1 MSSRLAAVVLLGL
14 AAAGCGARAGRP
26 ARPAP
31 IVELAA
37 PTPAAVPPD
46 AVQDRGGEGD
56 AALALAAERRF
67 LWPGGTRWRLRTGGE
82 PGRLLLAAG
91 GRDAHLAIEI
101 DLENDPRNPGR
112 RRPLLREALPAE
124 RWSDRAIA
132 VPAAPPGAVLLG
144 RLVGCGGRS
153 CGWSAAAFVPG
164 AQGPTS
170 EATSGGSVSSGDA
183 PGDTAP
189 GAAATPP
196 NVLLVLADTMRVDAL
211 GIYGAAGDP
220 SPTLD
225 ALARSGARFAQA
237 HAAASWTL
245 PSVASL
251 FTSLPGYQ
259 AGHYATQ
266 PQYLYRENRTLA
278 AEFAAAGYWT
288 AAFSGSAIVSYDTGF
303 GQGFGTFWADP
314 LERLR
319 KPDARDVASRAAAWL
334 RVHQEHPF
342 FAYVHFQDCHSPYCL
357 ARELPA
363 DPHAPV
369 PGDSEPAMEGTRPL
383 PGPAELAAWRRL
395 YAADVGEIDGGVAQV
410 LGALTPGVRART
422 LVVFVAD
429 HGEEFLDHGFLG
441 HGWSLFEELL
451 HVPLLIAGPGVPAAR
466 VVDEPVS
473 LLDVLPTLVARA
485 ALPAPDAARRR
496 WQGIDLGPAF
506 RGLPL
511 PARRPL
517 LAQADSFGPTRISV
531 AAGRR
536 KAILFNLAA
545 DPPAPPG
552 RPARAGGPAHPAP
565 TAAVPPSTD
574 AVVARLLP
582 REDVFDLAQDP
593 REQRN
598 LAALPES
605 RDFLRGVRDLALAHL
620 SGVTAGRWVAVRG
633 PGSTGSPG
641 SLGSGGST
649 GSLGSGGIVEG
660 RVRYAT
666 APRRVV
672 PYFLHPD
679 ESVVVDGDSVVVR
692 LRDDGAVRG
701 WLIPDEPGNIV
712 VAADLVAGG
721 RALSRAAWQ
730 PGTAP
735 LPPRGWAEWPA
746 MRPRIREVVS
756 SEFIRRLRALGYV
769 P

>member
-14 AAAGCGARAGRP
+14 AAAACGVEAGRP

-37 PTPAAVPPD
+37 PRPAAVPPG

-56 AALALAAERRF
+56 TALALAAERRF
-67 LWPGGTRWRLRTGGE
+67 LWPGGTQWRLPTGGA
-82 PGRLLLAAG
+82 PGRLLLAVG
-91 GRDAHLAIEI
+91 GRAANLALEI
-101 DLENDPRNPGR
+101 DLESDPGNPGR
-112 RRPLLREALPAE
+112 RRPLLREALPSE
-124 RWSDRAIA
+124 RWSDRAVA
-132 VPAAPPGAVLLG
+132 VPAAPPGAALLG
-144 RLVGCGGRS
+144 RLVGCDGGRT

-164 AQGPTS
+164 AR
-170 EATSGGSVSSGDA
+170 SSGNL
-183 PGDTAP
+183 DTS
-189 GAAATPP
+189 ATARP
-196 NVLLVLADTMRVDAL
+196 NVILVLADTMRVDAL
-211 GIYGAAGDP
+211 GVYGAAGNP

-225 ALARSGARFAQA
+225 ALGRAGVRFAQA

-245 PSVASL
+245 PSIASL

-319 KPDARDVASRAAAWL
+319 KPDARDVARRAAAWL

-342 FAYVHFQDCHSPYCL
+342 FAYVHFQDCHSPYCV

-369 PGDSEPAMEGTRPL
+369 PGDSEPAMEGASPL

-410 LGALTPGVRART
+410 LGALTPEVRART

-466 VVDEPVS
+466 VIDEPVS

-485 ALPAPDAARRR
+485 ALPAPPEARRR

-517 LAQADSFGPTRISV
+517 LAQAESFGPTRISV

-536 KAILFNLAA
+536 KAILFNLAT
-545 DPPAPPG
+545 DPPG
-552 RPARAGGPAHPAP
+552 RPAAMPGDSTHIAAAP
-565 TAAVPPSTD
+565 SPTD
-574 AVVARLLP
+574 AVVARLP
-582 REDVFDLAQDP
+582 REEVFDLGQDP

-633 PGSTGSPG
+633 PGGTGSG
-641 SLGSGGST
+641 R
-649 GSLGSGGIVEG
+649 IVQG

-666 APRRVV
+666 APRRVL

-679 ESVVVDGDSVVVR
+679 ESVTVKGDSVVVR

-701 WLIPDEPGNIV
+701 WLIPDEPGNTV
-712 VAADLVAGG
+712 VAADLLAGG
-721 RALSRAAWQ
+721 QALSRASWQ
-730 PGTAP
+730 PGASP
-735 LPPRGWAEWPA
+735 LPSRAWAEWPA